1 MCMFFW
7 EEEAIAFIKSLE
19 TSVIQKR
26 LRSVGLFSYVFRYLK
41 IFKVSECAKLLI
53 SPFTKSTEYANKVN

>member
-1 MCMFFW
+1 MCIFLW
-7 EEEAIAFIKSLE
+7 EEEAVAFIKFSE

-41 IFKVSECAKLLI
+41 NFKVSEWAKLLM
-53 SPFTKSTEYANKVN
+53 SPFTKSTEYANKAD